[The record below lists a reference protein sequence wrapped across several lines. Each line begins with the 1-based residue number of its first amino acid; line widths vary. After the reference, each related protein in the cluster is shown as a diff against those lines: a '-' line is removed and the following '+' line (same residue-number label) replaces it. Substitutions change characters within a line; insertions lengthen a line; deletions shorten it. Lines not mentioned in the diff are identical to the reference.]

1 MIEAPPENEGA
12 DHPKREKHKK
22 TYPIPHVGVDGQVV
36 WWPGRGSLAP
46 GGWFKLTVRF
56 SRLLHCYAVLGK
68 PGESIQKSDVYQSYL
83 DECAVFSTVPS
94 PTSSPSSSS
103 LVAVHFLRL

>member
-1 MIEAPPENEGA
+1 MIEAPPENEGQTTL
-12 DHPKREKHKK
+12 REKQKK
-22 TYPIPHVGVDGQVV
+22 TYPIPHVGVDDQVV
-36 WWPGRGSLAP
+36 WWPGRGSLGPANVVVQ
-46 GGWFKLTVRF
+46 TDRRF
-56 SRLLHCYAVLGK
+56 SRLLHCYAILGK

-94 PTSSPSSSS
+94 PTPSPSSSS